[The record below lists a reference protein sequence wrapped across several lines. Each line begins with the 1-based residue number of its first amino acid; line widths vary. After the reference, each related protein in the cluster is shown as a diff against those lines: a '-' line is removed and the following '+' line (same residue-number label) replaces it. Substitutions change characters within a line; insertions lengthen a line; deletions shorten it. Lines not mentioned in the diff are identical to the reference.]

1 MGVSVKQHACLC
13 ILGVSLA
20 SCHFSKYVL
29 KRLAHL
35 SESSAT
41 YLYWVCA
48 RKTAERL
55 SEFNKQYGT
64 FIGQDTS
71 MQ

>member
-13 ILGVSLA
+13 ILGVVLA

-41 YLYWVCA
+41 YLYWVRA
-48 RKTAERL
+48 RKTA
-55 SEFNKQYGT
+55 
-64 FIGQDTS
+64 
-71 MQ
+71 